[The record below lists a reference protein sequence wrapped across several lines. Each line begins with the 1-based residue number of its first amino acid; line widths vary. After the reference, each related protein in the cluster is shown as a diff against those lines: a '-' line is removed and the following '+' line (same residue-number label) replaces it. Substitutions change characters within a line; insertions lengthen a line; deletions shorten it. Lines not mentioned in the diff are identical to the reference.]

1 MRNEYLKL
9 ERGDVKIIVPLDEI
23 KYIFASSKELICSLC
38 IEKYDYEKDE
48 PSLSLVVIKYNDY
61 ADFRF
66 EMDSATDNK
75 LKPSNELSVYK
86 YEVDND
92 TYYQVFKLA
101 TVRYI
106 RCDSSNMIIEYADGT
121 NTSING
127 NTTDTLSNMYNA
139 VSADFEQYLKRIW

>member
-1 MRNEYLKL
+1 MRSEYLKL
-9 ERGDVKIIVPLDEI
+9 ERGDIKITVPLDEI
-23 KYIFASSKELICSLC
+23 KYIFASSKELTCSLC

-48 PSLSLVVIKYNDY
+48 PSLDLVLIKYNEY

-75 LKPSNELSVYK
+75 FKPSYDISVYTYK
-86 YEVDND
+86 VDND
-92 TYYQVFKLA
+92 IYYQVFKLSTA
-101 TVRYI
+101 RYI

-127 NTTDTLSNMYNA
+127 DTTDTLSNMYNA

>member
-1 MRNEYLKL
+1 MRCEYLKL
-9 ERGDVKIIVPLDEI
+9 ERGNVKIIVPLDEI
-23 KYIFASSKELICSLC
+23 KYIFASSKELTCSLC

-48 PSLSLVVIKYNDY
+48 PSLDLVVIKYNDY

-75 LKPSNELSVYK
+75 FKSNNGISVYR

-92 TYYQVFKLA
+92 TYYQVFKLTTA
-101 TVRYI
+101 RYI

-127 NTTDTLSNMYNA
+127 DTTDTLSNMYNA
-139 VSADFEQYLKRIW
+139 VSADFEQYLKRTW